1 MNRRRFYVV
10 GFGILMLFD
19 TLTQV
24 SIKLATAHAG
34 GFLADLG
41 WLRQVLAEP
50 WLYAAI
56 VGYLGA
62 FVTWMTLLKHAPIGP
77 AFAASHLEVVTVLI
91 VSVLFFHE
99 HLSAGQ
105 MLGGLCIAAGIVCLS
120 FSEAEHPES
129 QRLTD
134 PAATPASG
142 D

>member
-1 MNRRRFYVV
+1 MSRRRFYLF

-34 GFLADLG
+34 GFMPQLS
-41 WLRQVLAEP
+41 WLMDVIAEP
-50 WLYAAI
+50 WLYAA
-56 VGYLGA
+56 VMGYLGA

-99 HLSAGQ
+99 RLTPGQ
-105 MLGGLCIAAGIVCLS
+105 MLGGLCIVAGIVCLS
-120 FSEAEHPES
+120 LSEAEQPES
-129 QRLTD
+129 
-134 PAATPASG
+134 
-142 D
+142 